1 MMTTTKRLPL
11 VVVAVLVLL
20 ACSARESAG
29 LPWEDALR
37 VVHKSDRQLPAA
49 AVLGERDVPQ
59 CPNHPRA
66 VPQAFIS
73 KSVRAFSQQQ
83 LPGSFVGV

>member
-1 MMTTTKRLPL
+1 MTTTKRLL
-11 VVVAVLVLL
+11 VGASAAIAVLVLL

-37 VVHKSDRQLPAA
+37 VVHKDRQLSAA
-49 AVLGERDVPQ
+49 AVGERVVPQ

-73 KSVRAFSQQQ
+73 KRVRAFSQQ
-83 LPGSFVGV
+83 LPGSFIGV